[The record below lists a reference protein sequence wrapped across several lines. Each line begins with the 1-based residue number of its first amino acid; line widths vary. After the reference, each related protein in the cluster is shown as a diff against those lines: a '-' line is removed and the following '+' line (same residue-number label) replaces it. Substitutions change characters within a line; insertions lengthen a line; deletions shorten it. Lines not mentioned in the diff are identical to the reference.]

1 MKINYE
7 LDEENKHGFIEC
19 IQKALDAFPA
29 EVRRRAFSVNGSVT
43 YMKDGKLVREYK
55 NGRIE
60 VVGKDV

>member
-1 MKINYE
+1 MKIDYE
-7 LDEENKHGFIEC
+7 LDEEDKHELEC

-29 EVRRRAFSVNGSVT
+29 EVRRRAFAVNGSVT

-60 VVGKDV
+60 IVNGNV

>member
-1 MKINYE
+1 MKIDYE

-29 EVRRRAFSVNGSVT
+29 EVRRRAFAVNGSVT

-60 VVGKDV
+60 IVNGNV